1 MADIVSQEVDIE
13 WREKLGD
20 GTYLLKYP
28 KTKLSNVLG
37 AEAKL
42 DAIKADTEQILAKL
56 TIGDDFSGSPG
67 RTFLLAGDMDSG
79 YFGLVSAGE
88 LISGTALA
96 SSIGL
101 SNGAAFNSDAG
112 WFKFAFRKKILFVAK
127 KPMRHTISWDHIDA
141 VGAVF
146 GAATVTIGG
155 LTYKVRLLTGGNN
168 DPASEAGGEWDELI
182 YGIHGSQ
189 PPDWDNYT
197 DAGIGVGGTLDGRYN
212 WCQETSSSNSAYR
225 VNRGGSGVAYF
236 GTNSVASASARYG
249 WRPVLE
255 LV

>member
-28 KTKLSNVLG
+28 KVRVDG
-37 AEAKL
+37 A
-42 DAIKADTEQILAKL
+42 
-56 TIGDDFSGSPG
+56 TIGYNANKELVVKGMPDDDPSGSPG
-67 RTFLLAGDMDSG
+67 PTLLRAGNMDAG

-88 LISGTALA
+88 LILGTALA

-127 KPMRHTISWDHIDA
+127 KPMRHTISWNHIDA

-197 DAGIGVGGTLDGRYN
+197 DADIGVDGTLDGRYN
-212 WCQETSSSNSAYR
+212 WCQETSSSNSANR
-225 VNRGGSGVAYF
+225 VGRGASGVAHF
-236 GTNSVASASARYG
+236 GPQDATTVYAFVG